1 MPSHYSPTIFFIK
14 YKTSKTVAQTARSPQ
29 FFGFSICQ
37 LSLCCLSWLALASPT
52 QAQIVT
58 SPPNAAS
65 SQSNA
70 AANSSGSTVN
80 QQVNNQ
86 INQSS
91 SYGLGSGINCP
102 VPTVGLSL
110 FGSAGSGSTN
120 GSDPFG
126 GVDAKNIG
134 AAVSYTMPVGNSSL
148 HDSCEQIGKFQ
159 VQLLQ
164 TQISELE
171 SRVEKN
177 RIEAY
182 KTKIDVDLVVLL
194 KCIELKR
201 NAQLL
206 NESARMCADIIPVG
220 QVPQPATP
228 DPTPPTSIA
237 PPKEQLSVALV
248 TPQQYL
254 VPESTIKKP
263 NLTPPKSI
271 APPREQFS
279 VASANPQQYLAP
291 KFAIKKPDLTPPSS
305 IAPPREQ
312 FSVALANPQQYLAP
326 KSTIKKPDLTP
337 PPSTA
342 TPREQLSVALAIPQ
356 QHLAPKPE

>member
-1 MPSHYSPTIFFIK
+1 MLSHYSLTTFFIK
-14 YKTSKTVAQTARSPQ
+14 FKTSKTVTQTARSPQ

-37 LSLCCLSWLALASPT
+37 LSLCCLSWLVLASPT

-58 SPPNAAS
+58 APPNAAS

-91 SYGLGSGINCP
+91 SHGLGSGINCP
-102 VPTVGLSL
+102 VPTVGLAL

-126 GVDAKNIG
+126 GVDAKNLG
-134 AAVSYTMPVGNSSL
+134 ATVSYTMPMGNSSL
-148 HDSCEQIGKFQ
+148 HDSCEQFGKFQ

-182 KTKIDVDLVVLL
+182 KTRIDVDLVVLL

-201 NAQLL
+201 SAQLL

-220 QVPQPATP
+220 QVSQPATP
-228 DPTPPTSIA
+228 DPTPPTSTT

-248 TPQQYL
+248 TPQQNL
-254 VPESTIKKP
+254 APKSTIKKP
-263 NLTPPKSI
+263 ALTPPTST
-271 APPREQFS
+271 APPKEQ
-279 VASANPQQYLAP
+279 LA
-291 KFAIKKPDLTPPSS
+291 
-305 IAPPREQ
+305 
-312 FSVALANPQQYLAP
+312 VALAIPQQNLTP

-337 PPSTA
+337 PTSTV
-342 TPREQLSVALAIPQ
+342 P
-356 QHLAPKPE
+356 PKKQ

>member
-1 MPSHYSPTIFFIK
+1 MPNYAPMLRLLKNSDKNMLSYYSLTNILSNRPK
-14 YKTSKTVAQTARSPQ
+14 LL
-29 FFGFSICQ
+29 SICQ
-37 LSLCCLSWLALASPT
+37 LSLCLLSWITLASPT

-102 VPTVGLSL
+102 VPTVGLAI
-110 FGSAGSGSTN
+110 FGSSGTGSTN

-126 GVDAKNIG
+126 GVNANNLG
-134 AAVSYTMPVGNSSL
+134 AAVTYTMPMGNSSL

-171 SRVEKN
+171 ARVEKN

-182 KTKIDVDLVVLL
+182 KTRIDVELVVLL

-206 NESARMCADIIPVG
+206 NDYARMCADIIPVG
-220 QVPQPATP
+220 QVPQPPIPAS
-228 DPTPPTSIA
+228 PPSSSIA
-237 PPKEQLSVALV
+237 PTKKQLSVPLV
-248 TPQQYL
+248 L
-254 VPESTIKKP
+254 
-263 NLTPPKSI
+263 
-271 APPREQFS
+271 
-279 VASANPQQYLAP
+279 PQQYLAP
-291 KFAIKKPDLTPPSS
+291 K
-305 IAPPREQ
+305 
-312 FSVALANPQQYLAP
+312 
-326 KSTIKKPDLTP
+326 
-337 PPSTA
+337 
-342 TPREQLSVALAIPQ
+342 
-356 QHLAPKPE
+356 PE

>member
-1 MPSHYSPTIFFIK
+1 MLSYYSPTKFFLIK
-14 YKTSKTVAQTARSPQ
+14 SKIPKPVTHIAIAAQIL
-29 FFGFSICQ
+29 GFSICQ
-37 LSLCCLSWLALASPT
+37 LSLCGLSWLALASPT

-102 VPTVGLSL
+102 VPTVGLAL
-110 FGSAGSGSTN
+110 FGSSGTGTTN

-126 GVDAKNIG
+126 GVNAQNLG
-134 AAVSYTMPVGNSSL
+134 AAVSYTMPMGNSSL
-148 HDSCEQIGKFQ
+148 NDSCEKIGKFQ

-182 KTKIDVDLVVLL
+182 KTRIDVELVVLL

-206 NESARMCADIIPVG
+206 NDYARMCADVIPVG
-220 QVPQPATP
+220 QVAQPP
-228 DPTPPTSIA
+228 IPTIPPPPTT
-237 PPKEQLSVALV
+237 PTKRQLFVPLV
-248 TPQQYL
+248 L
-254 VPESTIKKP
+254 
-263 NLTPPKSI
+263 
-271 APPREQFS
+271 
-279 VASANPQQYLAP
+279 PQQYLAP
-291 KFAIKKPDLTPPSS
+291 K
-305 IAPPREQ
+305 
-312 FSVALANPQQYLAP
+312 
-326 KSTIKKPDLTP
+326 
-337 PPSTA
+337 
-342 TPREQLSVALAIPQ
+342 
-356 QHLAPKPE
+356 PE

>member
-1 MPSHYSPTIFFIK
+1 MLSHYSLTTFFIK
-14 YKTSKTVAQTARSPQ
+14 YKNPKTVAIAQLAPK
-29 FFGFSICQ
+29 FLFFSICQ

-102 VPTVGLSL
+102 VPTVGLAL
-110 FGSAGSGSTN
+110 FGSSGTGTTN

-126 GVDAKNIG
+126 GVNAQNLG
-134 AAVSYTMPVGNSSL
+134 AAVSYTMPMGNSSL

-182 KTKIDVDLVVLL
+182 KTRIDVELVVLL
-194 KCIELKR
+194 KCIDLKR

-206 NESARMCADIIPVG
+206 NDYARMCADIIPVG
-220 QVPQPATP
+220 QVPQTPIPALIPPPSTA
-228 DPTPPTSIA
+228 PT
-237 PPKEQLSVALV
+237 KKQLSVPLV
-248 TPQQYL
+248 
-254 VPESTIKKP
+254 I
-263 NLTPPKSI
+263 
-271 APPREQFS
+271 
-279 VASANPQQYLAP
+279 PQQYLAP
-291 KFAIKKPDLTPPSS
+291 K
-305 IAPPREQ
+305 
-312 FSVALANPQQYLAP
+312 
-326 KSTIKKPDLTP
+326 
-337 PPSTA
+337 
-342 TPREQLSVALAIPQ
+342 
-356 QHLAPKPE
+356 PE